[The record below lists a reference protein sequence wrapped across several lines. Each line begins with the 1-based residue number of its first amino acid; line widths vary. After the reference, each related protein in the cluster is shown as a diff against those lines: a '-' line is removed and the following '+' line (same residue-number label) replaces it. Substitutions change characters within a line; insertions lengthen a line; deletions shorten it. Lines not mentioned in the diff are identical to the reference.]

1 MSLRSTPKNK
11 TVKLPKIDSSRRGWM
26 KGDSERPM
34 STNKIEDLS
43 KKLFSNLEQYERQK
57 KT

>member
-1 MSLRSTPKNK
+1 
-11 TVKLPKIDSSRRGWM
+11 M